1 MRRFL
6 TLFAVLM
13 LFGVSAFSQSKT
25 VTGTVK
31 DDSGNP
37 VPFATVTETGTKN
50 ATLADAGGQ
59 FVITQKGSGTLT
71 FSATGF
77 KPTTITPY
85 GNPVL
90 AVLVK
95 DAYEL
100 SAVVVTALGINRS
113 KNSLPYAAQ
122 QVSGDD
128 LSMTRSGNAGSE
140 LSGKVS
146 GVEIRQGNGIGGS
159 TNIVIRGT
167 KSLTRS
173 NQAMFVVDGVPV
185 DNSNTNSANQTT
197 GRGGYDYGNAAA
209 DINPDDIAT
218 MTVLKGAAATALYGS
233 KAANGVIMITTKKAR
248 KGLGITVNS
257 ALITGSIDKSTY
269 ARYQNQ
275 YGAGYSNPAGGT
287 YGAPLPNWGFW
298 YFDANGD
305 GTKDLVVPT
314 TEDASYGQKF
324 DPNLMV
330 YHWDAFDKSSPYYKQ
345 ARPWVAAVH
354 TPVDFYENSLSTV
367 NNVNFD
373 GANDK
378 GSFKLGYTR
387 NDEKGIL
394 PNSRVLKNIVNFGA
408 TYNLTNRLTAAASMN
423 FSKIDG
429 KGRYGTGYDKQNP
442 NQNFR
447 QWYQTNMDVYEQ
459 RDAFFRTGQNITWN
473 WADPSKAD
481 GSGLKPIY
489 SDNPYWTRYKN
500 FETDSRSRYFGYAS
514 LNYKATDWL
523 NLLGRV
529 SLDSYDELQEE
540 RIAVGSVAPSAYTR
554 FNRSFRGYNYDLM
567 ANFDKSLTTDIDLK
581 GVLGTNINR
590 TEINSIY
597 SSTNGGL
604 VVPDLYSIANSLNP
618 ISSPT
623 ENYQPTEVDGYY
635 AGVTLGYHDMLFL
648 DGTFRRD
655 ISSTLP
661 KGANGYN
668 YFSASGSWVFSK
680 NLPSVP
686 WLTYGKLRANYA
698 EVGSDAPWGSVK
710 DIYSNVDPFGSAILF
725 SLPSQK
731 NNNNL
736 KPERTFSKELGVEMI
751 FFKGRLGFD
760 ATYYITNT
768 RDQLIPVNVSP
779 STGYLTKIMNAGDLQ
794 NKGIEL
800 SVNVTPVKTKDFSWD
815 LRLNWSQNRNKVVA
829 LFGKSENLPLAS
841 FQGGV
846 SVNAPKGQPYGQIWG
861 KTWVIDSATGQRYIT
876 VNGRDSITTSTTNN
890 IGNVN
895 PNWIGGIYNTVRY
908 KNLALSFLI
917 DIRKGG
923 SVFSLDSYYG
933 MNSGLYAETVALN
946 DLGNPS
952 RDPVLKDADG
962 KTMPNSGGIIV
973 PGITKDGKPN
983 TKRVPNIGGTYGY
996 GYNPAAGFVYDAS
1009 YVKLRELS
1017 LTYSLPAT
1025 LLEKVKGIKGIDL
1038 SLIGRNLWII
1048 HKNTPYSDPEENLS
1062 SGNYQGYQSGSYPTT
1077 RSIGLNLKLKF

>member
-6 TLFAVLM
+6 TLFGVLM
-13 LFGVSAFSQSKT
+13 LFAGSAFSQGKT
-25 VTGTVK
+25 VSGTVK
-31 DDSGNP
+31 DDSGAP
-37 VPFATVTETGTKN
+37 IPFATVTETGTKN
-50 ATLADAGGQ
+50 ATLADASGK
-59 FVITQKGSGTLT
+59 FVITQKGNGTLT

-77 KPTTITPY
+77 KPAMLTPY
-85 GNPVL
+85 ENPVS
-90 AVLVK
+90 VTLVK

-100 SAVVVTALGINRS
+100 SAVVVTALGISRS

-128 LSMTRSGNAGSE
+128 LSMTRSGNAASE

-248 KGLGITVNS
+248 KGLGVTVNS
-257 ALITGSIDKSTY
+257 AIITGSIDKSTY
-269 ARYQNQ
+269 SRYQNQ

-298 YFDANGD
+298 YFDVNGD

-324 DPNLMV
+324 DPSLMV
-330 YHWDAFDKSSPYYKQ
+330 YHWDAFDKSSPYFKT
-345 ARPWVAAVH
+345 ARPWVAAAH

-367 NNVNFD
+367 NSINFD

-378 GSFKLGYTR
+378 ASFKLGYTR

-394 PNSRVLKNIVNFGA
+394 PNSRVLKDIVNFGA
-408 TYNLTNRLTAAASMN
+408 TYNLTDRLTAAASIN
-423 FSKIDG
+423 FSKIQG

-447 QWYQTNMDVYEQ
+447 QWYETNMDVYEQ

-500 FETDSRSRYFGYAS
+500 FETDQRSRYFGYAS

-567 ANFDKSLTTDIDLK
+567 ANFDKNLTSDIDLK

-590 TEINSIY
+590 TEISSVF

-618 ISSPT
+618 ISAPT

-635 AGVTLGYHDMLFL
+635 AGATLGYRDMLFL
-648 DGTFRRD
+648 DGTIRRD

-680 NLPSVP
+680 NLASLT
-686 WLTYGKLRANYA
+686 WLSYGKLRANYA

-710 DIYSNVDPFGSAILF
+710 DIYANVDPFGSAILF
-725 SLPSQK
+725 SLPAQK

-736 KPERTFSKELGVEMI
+736 KPERTFSKELGVEMV
-751 FFKGRLGFD
+751 FFKGRLGLD

-768 RDQLIPVNVSP
+768 RDQLIPVNVST
-779 STGYLTKIMNAGDLQ
+779 STGYATKIMNAGDLQ

-815 LRLNWSQNRNKVVA
+815 LRLNWSQNKNKVVA
-829 LFGKSENLPLAS
+829 LFGESQNLPLAS

-861 KTWVIDSATGQRYIT
+861 KTWVIDSATGQK
-876 VNGRDSITTSTTNN
+876 VVGANGRYLITTSTTNN

-895 PNWIGGIYNTVRY
+895 PDWIGGIYNTVKY
-908 KNLALSFLI
+908 KNIALSFLI

-933 MNSGLYAETVALN
+933 MNSGLYAETVGLN

-952 RDPVLKDADG
+952 RDPVLVDADG

-973 PGITKDGKPN
+973 PGVTADGKPN

-1017 LTYSLPAT
+1017 LTYSLPAQ

-1062 SGNYQGYQSGSYPTT
+1062 SGNYQGYQSGAYPTT